1 MLITNVNI
9 FTNDDELELIIKNGA
24 ILIIGDEIIDVGKE
38 DILKK
43 SYPSE
48 EIYDGQGMLV
58 VPGFVNAFLEVNL
71 ACINAPIFFDKN
83 SSIFEY
89 NKSMK
94 RILESLTDEETLYT
108 VSQYLSYESI
118 KNGVT
123 TVLGTFLAKPYIE
136 DPIEIFR
143 SGIQTSGIRAFVGR
157 ELCEVKPKNLERS
170 LGNILEKSKKYVNDN
185 YFKVSFP
192 VSFVDSFSND
202 VFKLLDNI
210 KYEELYKKIILDDPM
225 WERKVILEKFGMD
238 LFELLKLHK
247 IIDDKSSI
255 IYSGLIE
262 DAEIDLIASLD
273 LNVISTPRTQFI
285 YGLDPR
291 NIVELL
297 GRGIKV
303 GGGTGQLG
311 FDLIAEAKDTYIF
324 QRHIR
329 KTDNVAA
336 IYELIKIFF
345 RNNYEIASEI
355 FNINVGKI
363 KPAYKADLV
372 FLNPNVSLEFDEEWI
387 HRAIIFEILQR
398 HNVETVFIGGKI
410 VMENGKIRNVD
421 VAEMYKSI
429 KKVSERYIRNLL
441 HN

>member
-24 ILIIGDEIIDVGKE
+24 ILVIGDEIIDVGKE

-43 SYPSE
+43 SYPNE

-58 VPGFVNAFLEVNL
+58 VPGLVNAFLETNL
-71 ACINAPIFFDKN
+71 AFINAPIFFDKN

-94 RILESLTDEETLYT
+94 KILENLTDEDILYT
-108 VSQYLSYESI
+108 ISQYLSHESI

-123 TVLGTFLAKPYIE
+123 TVMGTFLAESSIE

-143 SGIQTSGIRAFVGR
+143 SGTETVGVRAFIGR
-157 ELCEVKPKNLERS
+157 ELSEVNLKNLEKN
-170 LGNILEKSKKYVNDN
+170 LENVLEKNKKYLNDN

-192 VSFVDSFSND
+192 ISFVSSFNND
-202 VFKLLDNI
+202 MFKILYDVE
-210 KYEELYKKIILDDPM
+210 YEKVYKKIILDDPIL
-225 WERKVILEKFGMD
+225 ERKMILEKFGMD
-238 LFELLKLHK
+238 LFELLNLHR
-247 IIDDKSSI
+247 IIDERSSI

-262 DAEIDLIASLD
+262 DTEIDSIASFD
-273 LNVISTPRTQFI
+273 VNVISTPRTQFI

-311 FDLIAEAKDTYIF
+311 FDIIAEAKDTYIF

-336 IYELIKIFF
+336 VYELIKIFF

-355 FNINVGKI
+355 FGINIGKI

-372 FLNPNVSLEFDEEWI
+372 FLNPEVSFELDEEWI

-398 HNVETVFIGGKI
+398 HNVETVFVGGRPVMESGKI
-410 VMENGKIRNVD
+410 KNVE
-421 VAEMYKSI
+421 VEEIYKGVR
-429 KKVSERYIRNLL
+429 KVSEKYIRNLL